1 MQISTGLEAQS
12 LRESICDHIRILIE
26 IESMTHSRKNCLSLN
41 SGYWA
46 GQDHSF
52 YRRPKTLEAQRV
64 FKVRVRTIF
73 ISLEEGYLNLT
84 ESKVTCDAIKD
95 S

>member
-1 MQISTGLEAQS
+1 M
-12 LRESICDHIRILIE
+12 
-26 IESMTHSRKNCLSLN
+26 
-41 SGYWA
+41 
-46 GQDHSF
+46 
-52 YRRPKTLEAQRV
+52 EAQRV

-84 ESKVTCDAIKD
+84 ESKVTYDAIKD

>member
-1 MQISTGLEAQS
+1 MRPYKNFNRNRKYDSQQKKLPFSKS
-12 LRESICDHIRILIE
+12 RILGR
-26 IESMTHSRKNCLSLN
+26 T
-41 SGYWA
+41 G
-46 GQDHSF
+46 SF
-52 YRRPKTLEAQRV
+52 FLQAAKDFGSSKS